1 MSAQPFF
8 FSQPLRYLKWASINK
23 PAYFYSIVV
32 GCAGPAIVFTV
43 PPMRRYMGYERASKI
58 PQTYPGMSDWEGRD
72 SIL

>member
-58 PQTYPGMSDWEGRD
+58 PQTYPGMSERTVWAA
-72 SIL
+72 